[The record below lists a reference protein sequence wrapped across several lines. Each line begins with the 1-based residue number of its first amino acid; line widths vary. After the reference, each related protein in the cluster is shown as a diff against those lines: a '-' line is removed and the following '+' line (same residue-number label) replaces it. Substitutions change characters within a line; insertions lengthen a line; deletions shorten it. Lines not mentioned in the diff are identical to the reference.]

1 MTHKK
6 IIHRYWSGPREMPE
20 AYKSYGEKWEDL
32 NPGWVV
38 VDHGEEIIQ
47 LWDDLAPVFNH
58 LYERDAGRD
67 SIELH
72 VQLADV
78 VGYAL
83 LREFGGVY
91 VNCDMEPLRPL
102 STILDGLED
111 EHAWASYENHEDWR
125 IVNSAM
131 GAAHPHNNFWEDL
144 VTALP
149 ERYFS
154 RPYDEMVMSTGPGFL
169 TDFYHHA
176 FQNGSVERPY
186 RFMTFSKEVF
196 NSVHW
201 KEIEPGGDA
210 SGREYPN
217 IAVAVHHWGHKRDGR
232 TNLIEGNTHY
242 A

>member
-1 MTHKK
+1 MSYKR

-20 AYKSYGEKWEDL
+20 AYKAYGEKWEDL

-38 VDHGEEIIQ
+38 IDHGEEIVQ
-47 LWDDLAPVFNH
+47 LWPDLFDVFNH

-91 VNCDMEPLRPL
+91 VNCDMEPLKPL
-102 STILDGLED
+102 SALDVLPD
-111 EHAWASYENHEDWR
+111 TAWASYENHEDFR
-125 IVNSAM
+125 IVNSAI
-131 GAAHPHNNFWEDL
+131 GAPEPGNLFWSQLLAH
-144 VTALP
+144 LP
-149 ERYFS
+149 ARYFAH
-154 RPYDEMVMSTGPGFL
+154 PYDEMVMTTGPGFL
-169 TDFYHHA
+169 TDFARTGAARLHV
-176 FQNGSVERPY
+176 FDKN
-186 RFMTFSKEVF
+186 VF

-201 KEIEPGGDA
+201 KQIEAGGDA
-210 SGREYPN
+210 SGFEYPEN
-217 IAVAVHHWGHKRDGR
+217 AIAVHHWGHKKDRR
-232 TNLIEGNTHY
+232 TNLIEGNTQY